1 MSFDP
6 KTPDIKKSCESLIG
20 FTANIGFTGTLNS
33 GENISGEINNCNI
46 IGNCMEDILFPII
59 EKNIPTF
66 EKGPPGQKPDFINVG
81 SKSKFISYEYELK
94 CFNIE
99 SGAGFDIGSITG
111 FLEDISKPAGVQ
123 KKLDVKYLIFEYV
136 IDKKTKGF
144 TITKFWML
152 SVYDICC
159 GYGGQKPINIG
170 GQKGV
175 NIRPATKNQWTD
187 EKNRDKRNPT
197 NFLDRIEEL
206 IKSKWYN
213 VDELEKQQKLE
224 SIQTQRKAIGF

>member
-6 KTPDIKKSCESLIG
+6 KILDIKKICESLTG
-20 FTANIGFTGTLNS
+20 FKANIGFTGTLNS
-33 GENISGEINNCNI
+33 GENLSGEINNCNI
-46 IGNCMEDILFPII
+46 IGNCMEDILYPII
-59 EKNIPTF
+59 EKSIPTF
-66 EKGPPGQKPDFINVG
+66 EKGPPGQKPDFINLV
-81 SKSKFISYEYELK
+81 SKLLSYDYELK

-123 KKLDVKYLIFEYV
+123 KKLDVKYLIFEYE